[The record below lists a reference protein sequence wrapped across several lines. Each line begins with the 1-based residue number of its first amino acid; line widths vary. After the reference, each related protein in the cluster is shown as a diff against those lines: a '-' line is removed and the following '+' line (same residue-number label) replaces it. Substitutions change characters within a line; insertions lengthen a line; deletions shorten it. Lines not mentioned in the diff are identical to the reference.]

1 MTDAAQ
7 HDDPWVVV
15 ESVAVGA
22 VLLATVTAIPFVAAV
37 LHSGTFPDLSAV
49 ESAVG
54 LARVIVDGHS
64 ADPAAAF
71 PARAAQ
77 AMPAAPGWWGAA
89 AWTIAMSSAIAIGVW
104 KRVDAYVAAATAGRR
119 PYQLRGSRSR
129 TWARP
134 RDLDGAVECHRRR
147 DRFTLGR
154 LDGRFVLSDAE
165 SHVALVA
172 PTRSGKT
179 TRFVIPWLLE
189 HEGPAIVTST
199 KLDVV
204 DAAADARRRQGRVWV
219 WDPFGEG
226 DARWSPL
233 RGCDDWSH
241 ALAQAQWMADCSGE
255 GDSEIAAYWRGEAA
269 KFLAPLL
276 HAATLDAG
284 TMSQVLAWVDAQHAA
299 EPTRILTDA
308 GCDAAVAQLAAVTE
322 LDPRNRGTTYM
333 SAGSLLA
340 AYRYP
345 EVARAEPDEFVVGD
359 FLESGCETLFIV
371 AGARHQR
378 LLAPLVVGML
388 SSVLHEVA
396 ERARRGDIA
405 APTLR
410 VLLDEAANIAPIRD
424 LPAHLSQAAGHGV
437 RIATVWQSI
446 AQLHHRYRTA
456 ADSILA
462 NSMSKVFLGPITE
475 DRTRRYVQELLGT
488 VAVETRSRTERG
500 ILGGGGGHRT
510 TSTAMRPALGAPE
523 LQQLGRNRALVVEG
537 TRKPALVG
545 TRPWW
550 SDGLPWAS

>member
-1 MTDAAQ
+1 MTDAGH

-15 ESVAVGA
+15 ESVAAGV
-22 VLLATVTAIPFVAAV
+22 VLLATVTAVPFVAAV
-37 LHSGTFPDLSAV
+37 LHSGAVPDLSAV

-54 LARVIVDGHS
+54 FVRVVADGHS

-71 PARAAQ
+71 PTRAAR

-89 AWTIAMSSAIAIGVW
+89 AWTFATTIAIAIGVW
-104 KRVDAYVAAATAGRR
+104 KRVDAYVATASAGRR
-119 PYQLRGSRSR
+119 PYQLRGSRTR

-134 RDLDGAVECHRRR
+134 RDLAGAVDRCRRP

-154 LDGRFVLSDAE
+154 LDGRLVLSDPE

-189 HEGPAIVTST
+189 HEGSAIVTST

-204 DAAADARRRQGRVWV
+204 EAAADARRRRGRVWV
-219 WDPFGEG
+219 WDPFGDG
-226 DARWSPL
+226 DARWNPL
-233 RGCDDWSH
+233 RGCDDWSY
-241 ALAQAQWMADCSGE
+241 ALAQAQWMADSSGE

-284 TMSQVLAWVDAQHAA
+284 TMSRVLAWVDGQNAA
-299 EPTRILTDA
+299 EPTKILTDA
-308 GCDAAVAQLAAVTE
+308 GCDAAVAQLVAVSE

-345 EVARAEPDEFVVGD
+345 EVARSEPEEFVVGD

-378 LLAPLVVGML
+378 LLAPLVVGLL
-388 SSVLHEVA
+388 SSVLHEAA
-396 ERARRGDIA
+396 ERARQGEVA
-405 APTLR
+405 KSTLR

-437 RIATVWQSI
+437 RVATVWQSM
-446 AQLHHRYRTA
+446 AQLRDRYRTA

-462 NSMSKVFLGPITE
+462 NSTSKVFLGPVTDE
-475 DRTRRYVQELLGT
+475 RTRRYVQELLGS
-488 VAVETRSRTERG
+488 VPVETRSRTERG
-500 ILGGGGGHRT
+500 VLGGGGGHRT
-510 TSTAMRPALGAPE
+510 TSVAMRPALGSSE
-523 LQQLGRNRALVVEG
+523 LQQLGRGHALVVEG

-550 SDGLPWAS
+550 RDRVCERP

>member
-1 MTDAAQ
+1 MTDAAH

-15 ESVAVGA
+15 ESVAAGA
-22 VLLATVTAIPFVAAV
+22 LLLATVTAIPFVAAV
-37 LHSGTFPDLSAV
+37 LHSGAVPDLSFV

-54 LARVIVDGHS
+54 FVRVLADGHS

-71 PARAAQ
+71 PMRAARV
-77 AMPAAPGWWGAA
+77 MPAAPGWWGAA
-89 AWTIAMSSAIAIGVW
+89 GWTIAMTTVIAIGVW

-119 PYQLRGSRSR
+119 PYQLRGSRTR

-134 RDLDGAVECHRRR
+134 RDLVGVVDRCRRP

-154 LDGRFVLSDAE
+154 LDGRMVLSDPE

-189 HEGPAIVTST
+189 HEGAAIVTST

-204 DAAADARRRQGRVWV
+204 EAAADARRTRGRVWV
-219 WDPFGEG
+219 WDPFGDG

-233 RGCDDWSH
+233 RGCDDWSY
-241 ALAQAQWMADCSGE
+241 ALAQAQWMADSSGE
-255 GDSEIAAYWRGEAA
+255 GESEIAAYWRGEAA

-276 HAATLDAG
+276 HAAALDAG
-284 TMSQVLAWVDAQHAA
+284 TMGRVLAWVDGQNAA
-299 EPTRILTDA
+299 EPTKILTA
-308 GCDAAVAQLAAVTE
+308 AKCDAAVSQLAAVTE
-322 LDPRNRGTTYM
+322 LDPRNRGTTLM

-345 EVARAEPDEFVVGD
+345 EVARAEPEEFVVGD

-371 AGARHQR
+371 AGARHQW
-378 LLAPLVVGML
+378 LLAPLVVGLL
-388 SSVLHEVA
+388 SSVLHEAA
-396 ERARRGDIA
+396 ERARRGEVADS
-405 APTLR
+405 TLR

-437 RIATVWQSI
+437 RIATVWQSM
-446 AQLHHRYRTA
+446 AQLHDRYRTA

-462 NSMSKVFLGPITE
+462 NSTSKVFLGPVTDE
-475 DRTRRYVQELLGT
+475 RTRRYVQELLGEIP
-488 VAVETRSRTERG
+488 VEMHSRTEHG
-500 ILGGGGGHRT
+500 VLGGGGGNRT
-510 TSTAMRPALGAPE
+510 TSTAMRPAVVASE
-523 LQQLGRNRALVVEG
+523 LQQLERDHALVVEG

-550 SDGLPWAS
+550 SEVSRRA